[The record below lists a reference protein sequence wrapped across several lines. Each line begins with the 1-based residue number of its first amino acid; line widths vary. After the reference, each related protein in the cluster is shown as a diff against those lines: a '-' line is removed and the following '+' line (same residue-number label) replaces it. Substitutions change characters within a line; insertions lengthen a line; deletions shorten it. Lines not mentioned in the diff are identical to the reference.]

1 MKAGDVATLATV
13 LNPLFNVRSAA
24 IFDSASSVT
33 AQATP
38 EKPPAALNI
47 PITFSR
53 YEAGA
58 IDLSIGG
65 PVPAGSALVVSEN
78 YYPGWKATVDGKAVE
93 LSRADY
99 TLIGLPLPPNAKDV
113 QLRFT
118 SAPYE
123 RGKLI
128 TIIALLLSLGAIVA
142 GKLFD
147 RKHSAPKITA

>member
-1 MKAGDVATLATV
+1 M
-13 LNPLFNVRSAA
+13 
-24 IFDSASSVT
+24 
-33 AQATP
+33 
-38 EKPPAALNI
+38 NI